1 MIETDDIEINNPH
14 GWTQEK
20 HDWYEHLR
28 TLAARIV
35 QHGQDVTGNLGNDWY
50 AIGCCCAIYGEQG
63 RELFHTITRLH
74 PAYSEIDTDAKFNK
88 CLQKPFKSLRTLEQI
103 CTAKGISI
111 KRERKNGVLDVTF
124 FMDGFNDMAKSDALL
139 YGVCDKQFNTY
150 SITPKLDDKGQ
161 VDGATVKKIA
171 NFVMNIRYLIKHK
184 TMPQRI
190 LEITYKTPMGDPV
203 HMTLAIPTDEF
214 ANKNSFRK
222 FIERHAGIIFQ
233 GTDRE
238 FDKIKE
244 RFFPHERQATMIEVL
259 GWFGADNVFFYN
271 NGAAK
276 DGIFY
281 QANRNGFIEIDDK
294 TYYLPSANQD
304 HWHDLH
310 SFAAQRKFVYTN
322 NEATLQ
328 QWGKDYYNVYGNS
341 GMITMCFAF
350 SCLFSDIIYN
360 YCHGFVMVYLM
371 GPPSGGKGSQIRS
384 IMRLWGHEQNPLPI
398 PGGKASDKSQV
409 RALAQFVN
417 GMVQLDEVPEN
428 LPAEKIQSIQLMW
441 DRLGDKRATKDY
453 TFNTEDVPITSGIML
468 TSNYRP
474 KAEALL
480 SRMVVVEVKRTV
492 TDAGQT
498 AWHNLQ
504 DMERNGISNI
514 SFEVLKHRSYF
525 HRHFAEQFKTVQSEI
540 LPAISAMKIV
550 QDRVVKNAAMLL
562 TTQKVLS
569 NAGVQF
575 PFTYDDLKKYLL
587 QCVQDQ
593 HKSHQ
598 DIDKSAYFFMCLMA
612 SIKNMKL
619 KHGIEFDIDSDK
631 LAIIWMPCYNE
642 YVQSHS
648 TLFKQFGCNRKELMD
663 HLKQSDY
670 YIDHKESYEFKNSV
684 GAKISG
690 KRNKITSVV
699 LFDINKLKAAGFD
712 IAMMVHNAQ
721 DSQRTMLGA
730 ELDEAATQDAVP
742 DEAGTEATAEA
753 ATESSINE
761 EQRKVFRKMQ
771 PEINPDEKAPF

>member
-1 MIETDDIEINNPH
+1 MIETDDIEINNPY

-20 HDWYEHLR
+20 SDWFEHLR
-28 TLAARIV
+28 TLVARIV

-63 RELFHTITRLH
+63 RPLFHSITKLH
-74 PAYSEIDTDAKFNK
+74 PAYSETDTDAKYDK

-111 KRERKNGVLDVTF
+111 RRERKNGAVDITF
-124 FMDGFNDMAKSDALL
+124 FMDDFSDIAKSDALL
-139 YGVCDKQFNTY
+139 YGVCDKNYNTY
-150 SITPKLDDKGQ
+150 SVSPKLDDNGL
-161 VDGATVKKIA
+161 VSGATIKKIA
-171 NFVMNIRYLIKHK
+171 SFVMNIRYLIKHK
-184 TMPQRI
+184 TTPQRI
-190 LEITYKTPMGDPV
+190 LEITYKTPMGEPV

-214 ANKNSFRK
+214 SNKNSFRK

-259 GWFGADNVFFYN
+259 GWYGADHVFFYN

-281 QANRNGFIEIDDK
+281 PANRNGFIEIDDK

-328 QWGKDYYNVYGNS
+328 DWGTQYYNVYGNS

-350 SCLFSDIIYN
+350 SCLFSDIIFN

-417 GMVQLDEVPEN
+417 AMVQLDEVPEN

-480 SRMVVVEVKRTV
+480 SRMVVVEVKRTA
-492 TDAGQT
+492 TEAGQQ
-498 AWHNLQ
+498 AWHQLQ
-504 DMERNGISNI
+504 DMERKGISSI
-514 SFEVLKHRSYF
+514 SFEVLKHRQFFYQN
-525 HRHFAEQFKTVQSEI
+525 FAEQFKTVQSEI
-540 LPAISAMKIV
+540 LPIISAMKIV

-569 NAGVQF
+569 MAGVQF

-587 QCVQDQ
+587 QCVHEQ

-598 DIDKSAYFFMCLMA
+598 DIDRVAYFFMCFLG
-612 SIKNMKL
+612 SIKNMRL
-619 KHGIEFDIDSDK
+619 KHGIEFDIDGNR
-631 LAIIWMPCYNE
+631 LAIIWMPCYQE
-642 YVQSHS
+642 YVQSHQ
-648 TLFKQFGCNRKELMD
+648 TLFKQFGCNRKEMLD
-663 HLKQSDY
+663 QLQQSDY
-670 YIDHKESYEFKNSV
+670 YIENKASYEFKHSV
-684 GAKISG
+684 GAPMSG
-690 KRNKITSVV
+690 KRNKITSVMI
-699 LFDINKLKAAGFD
+699 FDLNKLKAAGFD
-712 IAMMVHNAQ
+712 ISMMVQNAQ
-721 DSQRTMLGA
+721 ESIRTQMGA
-730 ELDEAATQDAVP
+730 DVEQPATDDAVPAEATTEAAT
-742 DEAGTEATAEA
+742 
-753 ATESSINE
+753 TESSISA
-761 EQRKVFRKMQ
+761 EQMKIFRKMD
-771 PEINPDEKAPF
+771 PEKKPDDEVPF

>member
-1 MIETDDIEINNPH
+1 MIETEDIEINNPY

-20 HDWYEHLR
+20 ADWFEHLR

-63 RELFHTITRLH
+63 RQLFHSITKLH
-74 PAYSEIDTDAKFNK
+74 PAYSEIDTDAKFDK
-88 CLQKPFKSLRTLEQI
+88 CLKKPFKSLRMLEQI

-111 KRERKNGVLDVTF
+111 RRERKNGAVDVTF
-124 FMDGFNDMAKSDALL
+124 FMDGFSDIAKSDALL
-139 YGVCDKQFNTY
+139 YGVCDRQHQTY
-150 SITPKLDDKGQ
+150 SVTPKLDDKGM
-161 VDGATVKKIA
+161 VDGATIKPIA
-171 NFVMNIRYLIKHK
+171 SFTMNIRYLIKHK

-190 LEITYKTPMGDPV
+190 LEITYKTPMGEPV

-222 FIERHAGIIFQ
+222 FIERHAGILFK
-233 GTDRE
+233 GTDRD

-259 GWFGADNVFFYN
+259 GWYGSDHVFFYN

-281 QANRNGFIEIDDK
+281 PANRNGFIEIDDK

-310 SFAAQRKFVYTN
+310 SFAAQRKFVYIEN
-322 NEATLQ
+322 DATLQ
-328 QWGKDYYNVYGNS
+328 QWGKEYYKVYGNS

-417 GMVQLDEVPEN
+417 AMVQLDEVPEN

-480 SRMVVVEVKRTV
+480 SRMVVVEVKRTA
-492 TDAGQT
+492 TEAGQQ
-498 AWHNLQ
+498 AWHQLQ
-504 DMERNGISNI
+504 DMERKGISCI
-514 SFEVLKHRSYF
+514 SFEVLKHRHFF
-525 HRHFAEQFKTVQSEI
+525 HQNFAEQFKTVQSEI

-569 NAGVQF
+569 MAGVQF
-575 PFTYDDLKKYLL
+575 PFTYDDLKNYLL
-587 QCVQDQ
+587 QCVHEQ

-598 DIDKSAYFFMCLMA
+598 DIDRVAYFFMCFQVA
-612 SIKNMKL
+612 IKNLRL
-619 KHGIEFDIDSDK
+619 KHGIEFDIDGNTV
-631 LAIIWMPCYNE
+631 AIIWMPCYQE
-642 YVQSHS
+642 YVQGHRS
-648 TLFKQFGCNRKELMD
+648 LFNQLGCNRKEMVEL
-663 HLKQSDY
+663 LQQSDY
-670 YIDHKESYEFKNSV
+670 YIESKDSYRFKNFI
-684 GAKISG
+684 GTPMSG
-690 KRNKITSVV
+690 KSGKVTSVMI
-699 LFDINKLKAAGFD
+699 FDLNKLKAAGFD
-712 IAMMVHNAQ
+712 IATMVQNAQ
-721 DSQRTMLGA
+721 ESIRTQMGA
-730 ELDEAATQDAVP
+730 DVEQPAIEDAVP
-742 DEAGTEATAEA
+742 AEATTEAT
-753 ATESSINE
+753 TTQSSISA
-761 EQRKVFRKMQ
+761 EQMKVFRKME
-771 PEINPDEKAPF
+771 PEQNNDEAPF